1 MRAAPLG
8 GFTPETL
15 LAVPKNSADFSCTLS
30 CAGQSASLHKARGES
45 VEHVLLKAL
54 VWAMYLPIYP
64 TAICEDSPI
73 ARLKVA
79 GSSLRYHPDVYAAN
93 SNAPANSPLWWA
105 ECGSVS
111 VPKLRELAE
120 AYPSTSFTVAKWARS
135 DLRGY
140 ATSLC
145 RDLPASCAERFEVV
159 SFPADAPE
167 RFINEEGQV
176 SVGFDDLLDRVTL
189 SEVV

>member
-45 VEHVLLKAL
+45 VEHVLLKVRHEGPSKHALPKQVPPHTHLHHVLARAQAL

-145 RDLPASCAERFEVV
+145 RDLPASCAERFEV
-159 SFPADAPE
+159 S
-167 RFINEEGQV
+167 
-176 SVGFDDLLDRVTL
+176 S
-189 SEVV
+189 